1 MSKQMFTL
9 PFCALE
15 KRLRADSA
23 AERIVGPTT
32 VRVVE
37 EQISTIDEFGNR
49 RTVIRI
55 RTFAMIEGPM
65 GPVEIE
71 RDCRHT
77 LPGFGHV
84 YPIAENEYM
93 VFRDRIRLRVDPEVA
108 VARQQRISANA
119 PRPSEQ
125 GVEHVPVQ
133 LASVMAPAIQRHWRR
148 NPFPLYA
155 IFALVLLTIAVWMPY
170 PRQEPP
176 PLQVI
181 SLTPAIGN
189 DDSAPTPTQPRIAAS
204 STTLLLEIQP
214 RESPAEIPSVHR
226 DTAAYRGVARLALE
240 VRPGGEV
247 YINGKRKGL
256 SPPMK
261 QLALKP
267 GRYNVEIR
275 NDAFQPHRQSIDLRR
290 TAKATIAHDFSTAA
304 KAAPTKAES
313 RLASTS
319 RPYARFLSEEW
330 PR

>member
-1 MSKQMFTL
+1 MSKQMFPL
-9 PFCALE
+9 PLSALE
-15 KRLRADSA
+15 KWLRAPSA
-23 AERIVGPTT
+23 AERIAGPTT
-32 VRVVE
+32 VRVLE
-37 EQISTIDEFGNR
+37 EQIATIDESGNR

-55 RTFAMIEGPM
+55 RTFAMIEGPT

-93 VFRDRIRLRVDPEVA
+93 VFRDRIRLRVDPDVA

-125 GVEHVPVQ
+125 GLEHVPVQ
-133 LASVMAPAIQRHWRR
+133 APAIQGHWRR

-155 IFALVLLTIAVWMPY
+155 IFALVLLTIAVWMPN
-170 PRQEPP
+170 PRHEPP
-176 PLQVI
+176 PLQFT
-181 SLTPAIGN
+181 SLTPAISS
-189 DDSAPTPTQPRIAAS
+189 DDSAPTPPQSLIAAS
-204 STTLLLEIQP
+204 SSTLLLEFQP
-214 RESPAEIPSVHR
+214 KALPTGITSVNR
-226 DTAAYRGVARLALE
+226 DTAAYRSVARLALA
-240 VRPGGEV
+240 VRPEGVV
-247 YINGKRKGL
+247 YINGKRTGL

-290 TAKATIAHDFSTAA
+290 TAKVTIVHDFSTAA

-313 RLASTS
+313 SLAFTS
-319 RPYARFLSEEW
+319 RPYPRFLSEEW